1 MKTILD
7 NTNFV
12 VSRRQPKN
20 LKKLLT
26 RAEFS
31 SETSNQKRVSKCNES
46 KCGTCDVLIT
56 GNSVKFKNG
65 KRWDIKSAMSCKSRY
80 LIYVII
86 CPNCRSFYVGQT
98 EHLRNRVTVHKEQI
112 KHEKYRQ
119 INVSEHL
126 ARCSN
131 GSFNIMPIY
140 KCENTTR
147 IFRENKEQEIIK
159 LLKLELN
166 SSHHEQQASKKV
178 VIQ

>member
-1 MKTILD
+1 MLD
-7 NTNFV
+7 NTNFI

-46 KCGTCDVLIT
+46 KCGTCDILIT
-56 GNSVKFKNG
+56 ENSAEFKNG

-98 EHLRNRVTVHKEQI
+98 EHLRNRVTVQGLLWAPMSPRLYAKF
-112 KHEKYRQ
+112 
-119 INVSEHL
+119 
-126 ARCSN
+126 
-131 GSFNIMPIY
+131 GNIGRY
-140 KCENTTR
+140 
-147 IFRENKEQEIIK
+147 
-159 LLKLELN
+159 
-166 SSHHEQQASKKV
+166 
-178 VIQ
+178 